1 MIDIQ
6 TSFASRMKF
15 NYRKYLTALEVTQ
28 LNTKDLEMVQF
39 KIFSASIR
47 ADQEYSCNLELWKS
61 HFISLYSQLN

>member
-1 MIDIQ
+1 
-6 TSFASRMKF
+6 MKF

-61 HFISLYSQLN
+61 HVISLYS